1 MAPRDLIT
9 DCGTVSSARLFSRE
23 VLTRAG
29 AQARVCYRHVS
40 CGHLGLVHESASS
53 RLLLVRHHGH
63 LVASQRSGRERGLA
77 VCVLREGTGSVF
89 IAGRGGKEGQVS
101 TAKPGQAEMA
111 VEAAEGEEVAVA

>member
-89 IAGRGGKEGQVS
+89 IAGERQGKGGGSERGRAGREAEAGEGSGRVRW
-101 TAKPGQAEMA
+101 
-111 VEAAEGEEVAVA
+111 